1 MHLVLLCTFL
11 SGNSATFL
19 GSIMTLAV
27 LCFFGSDNIEKNSNN
42 FIQNLLLIIC
52 KRTKA
57 FLSREGDNFVD
68 VLKKRNYK
76 VLYSAI
82 AKSKEENNPRKQEML
97 SLVNELQFLTVEYQT
112 SYFTLRDN
120 VDNLYKNITK
130 APEFLSS
137 FFYSFLF
144 CIFIFIFDCFGGSI
158 KWCIDTVS
166 LVSITSFIYWLYIW
180 SYYWI
185 SIKERNPSNGDILYE
200 FKLTTCIKILFS
212 LILSTFVIGLL
223 PFLGSWSM
231 TIVYVLAII
240 VLAIG
245 AIFKFKKKGASIFT
259 HYFNLIHFTL
269 ILLSISILSILYN
282 VSLDKELI
290 FNETFAL
297 ISSISFAIF
306 SGLFFPL
313 FVPLLRFRR
322 EITKSIKKFKES
334 TEKFKIEDTKKS
346 KELEEHFSF
355 LLKLR
360 SLDPSE
366 HIKPEKD

>member
-1 MHLVLLCTFL
+1 
-11 SGNSATFL
+11 
-19 GSIMTLAV
+19 MTLAV

-57 FLSREGDNFVD
+57 FLNREGDNFVD

-97 SLVNELQFLTVEYQT
+97 SLVNELQFLTVKYQT

-144 CIFIFIFDCFGGSI
+144 CIFVFIFDCFGGSV

-166 LVSITSFIYWLYIW
+166 LVSITSFIYWIYIW

-185 SIKERNPSNGDILYE
+185 SIKERNPSNDDILYE
-200 FKLTTCIKILFS
+200 FKFTTCIKILFS
-212 LILSTFVIGLL
+212 LISITFLIGLL
-223 PFLGSWSM
+223 PIPGSLSM
-231 TIVYVLAII
+231 TIIYISII
-240 VLAIG
+240 IFLAIG
-245 AIFKFKKKGASIFT
+245 AIIKFKKKGSSIFT

-269 ILLSISILSILYN
+269 ILISISAFAISYN
-282 VSLDKELI
+282 VLLDKELI
-290 FNETFAL
+290 FNKTFAL
-297 ISSISFAIF
+297 TSSISFAIF

-313 FVPLLRFRR
+313 FVPLFRFRR
-322 EITKSIKKFKES
+322 EITKSINKFKES
-334 TEKFKIEDTKKS
+334 TEKFKMEDTKKS
-346 KELEEHFSF
+346 KELEEHFS
-355 LLKLR
+355 LLFKLR
-360 SLDPSE
+360 SLDPIEHTKSE
-366 HIKPEKD
+366 KE

>member
-120 VDNLYKNITK
+120 VAHPINL
-130 APEFLSS
+130 
-137 FFYSFLF
+137 
-144 CIFIFIFDCFGGSI
+144 
-158 KWCIDTVS
+158 
-166 LVSITSFIYWLYIW
+166 
-180 SYYWI
+180 
-185 SIKERNPSNGDILYE
+185 GD
-200 FKLTTCIKILFS
+200 
-212 LILSTFVIGLL
+212 
-223 PFLGSWSM
+223 
-231 TIVYVLAII
+231 
-240 VLAIG
+240 
-245 AIFKFKKKGASIFT
+245 
-259 HYFNLIHFTL
+259 
-269 ILLSISILSILYN
+269 
-282 VSLDKELI
+282 
-290 FNETFAL
+290 
-297 ISSISFAIF
+297 
-306 SGLFFPL
+306 
-313 FVPLLRFRR
+313 
-322 EITKSIKKFKES
+322 
-334 TEKFKIEDTKKS
+334 
-346 KELEEHFSF
+346 
-355 LLKLR
+355 
-360 SLDPSE
+360 
-366 HIKPEKD
+366 

>member
-1 MHLVLLCTFL
+1 
-11 SGNSATFL
+11 
-19 GSIMTLAV
+19 
-27 LCFFGSDNIEKNSNN
+27 
-42 FIQNLLLIIC
+42 
-52 KRTKA
+52 
-57 FLSREGDNFVD
+57 
-68 VLKKRNYK
+68 
-76 VLYSAI
+76 
-82 AKSKEENNPRKQEML
+82 
-97 SLVNELQFLTVEYQT
+97 
-112 SYFTLRDN
+112 
-120 VDNLYKNITK
+120 
-130 APEFLSS
+130 LSS

-144 CIFIFIFDCFGGSI
+144 CIFIFIFDCFWGAI

-282 VSLDKELI
+282 VLLDKELI

>member
-282 VSLDKELI
+282 VLLDKELI

-313 FVPLLRFRR
+313 LLRFRR